1 VSPIGSTARAAGL
14 RPRICTLAVTLVVAA
29 LFAPGAFAKGP
40 DPRDQE
46 IAVLKQRVLSLRQQA
61 AVYRVEIEQLRQ
73 EMARLEAALTEAQ
86 APRQETVGESSA
98 RVSIGRVEPPIET
111 SDLVDVG
118 GATSRD
124 EAQAQS
130 SPPSA
135 ADSPA
140 ASVANDATPS
150 DATPSDA
157 TPSDATP
164 SDATPSDA
172 TPSDATPSDA
182 TPSDATPS
190 DRDLQAVYDQG
201 YTLFHQKRY
210 RDAEARFASF
220 LARSPHSDLADNAQF
235 WIGECRYARGEYANA
250 LSAFAAVVDRY
261 PDGNKVPDAMVKA
274 GKTLEA
280 TGDLEGA
287 RSTYLEVQ
295 ARFPGTAAAVTA
307 EERLAAMR

>member
-1 VSPIGSTARAAGL
+1 MSPIGSTARAAGL

-150 DATPSDA
+150 DATPSD
-157 TPSDATP
+157 
-164 SDATPSDA
+164 
-172 TPSDATPSDA
+172 
-182 TPSDATPS
+182 
-190 DRDLQAVYDQG
+190 RDLQAVYDQG